1 MSKSHIGNLT
11 RASDQ
16 HKLIR
21 ILHLPQRIEVQRRIE
36 RDLTEQLP
44 QLDDMIIDK
53 GTALKAKSNCA
64 RICRKL
70 RSLPIQPVPLLDNF
84 IEGCLYRSL
93 LRIAAVR
100 YEQETLVRHEER
112 GRVSAKAA
120 EILDVL
126 LLRNEHRIHNLLRKQ
141 CAQTR
146 NTRFHVHRM
155 SPIRQIMISSAAR

>member
-1 MSKSHIGNLT
+1 M
-11 RASDQ
+11 
-16 HKLIR
+16 
-21 ILHLPQRIEVQRRIE
+21 QRRIE

-120 EILDVL
+120 EIVDVL

-141 CAQTR
+141 CAQACNASLHIHCLPPMR
-146 NTRFHVHRM
+146 LR
-155 SPIRQIMISSAAR
+155 IASSAAL